1 MSRVGQIPR
10 TAAIV
15 SVADCFDALT
25 TDRTY
30 LKSRGPEQAMSIMG
44 HPGEAAFEPEL
55 IHVLVEDV
63 RENGLRAAGSPCLPL
78 YRPA

>member
-1 MSRVGQIPR
+1 M
-10 TAAIV
+10 
-15 SVADCFDALT
+15 ADCFNALT

-63 RENGLRAAGSPCLPL
+63 RENGLRAA
-78 YRPA
+78 